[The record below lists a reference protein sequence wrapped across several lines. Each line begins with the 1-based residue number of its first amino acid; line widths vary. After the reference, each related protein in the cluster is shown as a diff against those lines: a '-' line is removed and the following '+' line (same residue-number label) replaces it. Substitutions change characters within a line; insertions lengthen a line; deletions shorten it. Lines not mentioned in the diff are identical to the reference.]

1 MFDID
6 EEDHQS
12 STRVRWQAC
21 TQSQS
26 RESGRRIAATENIA
40 MMMKIVMTIVVIR
53 MIDNLVKEK
62 DGEGGVDSEKGG
74 GGRWRGLLAHL
85 VGEDQV

>member
-1 MFDID
+1 MDD
-6 EEDHQS
+6 VDAVNEDVHDGGM
-12 STRVRWQAC
+12 
-21 TQSQS
+21 
-26 RESGRRIAATENIA
+26 E
-40 MMMKIVMTIVVIR
+40 
-53 MIDNLVKEK
+53 DNLVKEK